1 MKNSEGFRYNMQ
13 CLLKACWKDFNVPV
27 GLHVLNY
34 FDVAHNFMLCSCG
47 WRNDYCWW
55 RVLVVRGCIPYGQC
69 FLSPPE
75 CYTDFDVEWWLTR
88 KWKPVLSSNLKPP
101 QLSVFCG
108 FWECSQSCRPYCRP
122 TALHACVT
130 HGLYCTRIDFIG
142 VSSIKVLIS
151 RPRLLSDHLPDRYFV
166 INDNYFILFLTRKIR
181 SSICSFMHAF

>member
-1 MKNSEGFRYNMQ
+1 MFLWLEKWLLLMKSSGGERVHSLWAMLPLTTRMLYWFW
-13 CLLKACWKDFNVPV
+13 CWSV
-27 GLHVLNY
+27 
-34 FDVAHNFMLCSCG
+34 
-47 WRNDYCWW
+47 
-55 RVLVVRGCIPYGQC
+55 
-69 FLSPPE
+69 
-75 CYTDFDVEWWLTR
+75 LTR